1 MQTHVTLVLAIC
13 QRLMRR
19 LTLLMVGLF
28 LVGLPRAHAQ
38 SVRFAVIGDF
48 GTASQAE
55 LDVSNLVK
63 SWNPNFIITV
73 GDDNYSYGSATTID
87 QNIGQF
93 YHQFIY
99 PYIGNY
105 GAGAATNQFF
115 PSLGNH
121 DWGDS
126 YPNPK
131 GDQPYLNYFTLPNNE
146 RYYDVLFNPVQVFAI
161 DSDPNEPDG
170 NTSSSIQANWLKSR
184 LAASTALWKVVYFHH
199 PAYSSG
205 SVTGSNPYMQWPFQ
219 TWGASVVFGGHDHDY
234 ERLLINGFP
243 YFVDGLGGASITSF
257 GTTAPG
263 SQKRYNADYGAMLVT
278 ADTSSIS
285 F

>member
-99 PYIGNY
+99 PYIGSY

-161 DSDPNEPDG
+161 DSDPNFP
-170 NTSSSIQANWLKSR
+170 
-184 LAASTALWKVVYFHH
+184 LAHRNLGMVLALL
-199 PAYSSG
+199 
-205 SVTGSNPYMQWPFQ
+205 
-219 TWGASVVFGGHDHDY
+219 DH
-234 ERLLINGFP
+234 
-243 YFVDGLGGASITSF
+243 
-257 GTTAPG
+257 
-263 SQKRYNADYGAMLVT
+263 
-278 ADTSSIS
+278 
-285 F
+285 